1 MNISLLLFTL
11 LLISLILNYL
21 ELNDAKT
28 AIEIVND
35 MGIGI
40 NLGNLFDCYDI
51 SKEIK
56 TPNDQLTLLGNSIP
70 KKETIKKLKTS
81 GIKTIRLPITWINFI
96 NETGIVSTEW
106 MNQVKE
112 IVQLIINYNMYCII
126 NIHHDGAPG
135 NWLSKGLDS
144 KAQFDLLWTQISNE
158 FKDFDDHLIFE
169 AMNEVEYKIGDKY
182 DYSTLLILTQSFI
195 DIVRNSGGNNYERL
209 LLIPGANDDYQL
221 TISDEFQIPIDPANT
236 FAISIHYYIPYEFTK
251 QLNND
256 ENLTDNP
263 SRNTW
268 GNALDYDEA
277 ILLDKR
283 NFCEYYTSLI
293 KNNHPLVFSFG
304 LYQDY
309 NSKILKM
316 FLFFFSFSLDLTV
329 NALFFSDD
337 TMHKIYEDKG
347 KFNFL
352 YQIPQILYSTLI
364 SKFIDGFIRK
374 LALSQDNIVD
384 LKQEKEN
391 LDKKYIQIKRILKI
405 KFIFFFLISFVVLLF
420 FWYYIV
426 CFCGIYANT
435 QIHLIKDSAISLLTG
450 LFIPL
455 AMYLIPTIFRIS
467 ALKAKKPSRAF
478 LYKLSSFVENYIC

>member
-1 MNISLLLFTL
+1 MRNIKSIFSALKRNQSIQIRQESKTEIKKIQTKKNKRMKNQGKKDLKKKDKKIKDNTQQLTQNIAGHSTIRKNSANKKSFKTMS
-11 LLISLILNYL
+11 IKDKTIKEILEKKDF
-21 ELNDAKT
+21 ELN
-28 AIEIVND
+28 
-35 MGIGI
+35 
-40 NLGNLFDCYDI
+40 
-51 SKEIK
+51 S
-56 TPNDQLTLLGNSIP
+56 
-70 KKETIKKLKTS
+70 
-81 GIKTIRLPITWINFI
+81 
-96 NETGIVSTEW
+96 
-106 MNQVKE
+106 
-112 IVQLIINYNMYCII
+112 
-126 NIHHDGAPG
+126 
-135 NWLSKGLDS
+135 
-144 KAQFDLLWTQISNE
+144 
-158 FKDFDDHLIFE
+158 
-169 AMNEVEYKIGDKY
+169 
-182 DYSTLLILTQSFI
+182 
-195 DIVRNSGGNNYERL
+195 
-209 LLIPGANDDYQL
+209 
-221 TISDEFQIPIDPANT
+221 
-236 FAISIHYYIPYEFTK
+236 
-251 QLNND
+251 
-256 ENLTDNP
+256 
-263 SRNTW
+263 
-268 GNALDYDEA
+268 LDYEEA
-277 ILLDKR
+277 IKLDKR
-283 NFCEYYTSLI
+283 TYCIYYTSLI
-293 KNNHPLVFSFG
+293 KNNHPFIFSFG
-304 LYQDY
+304 CSEDY
-309 NSKILKM
+309 NSGIIKM
-316 FLFFFSFSLDLTV
+316 FLFFFSFSLDLTI
-329 NALFFSDD
+329 NAMFFNDD